1 MLNFT
6 ETAKERVA
14 RFLALQQGQGV
25 RALRVAGGR
34 SEQKLWLVKPEDRRP
49 DDQTFRIGEGDADA
63 GTFEIFIDP
72 RSAEQLDGATVDFID
87 DVMQSGFR
95 VFYPSPAWDSP
106 VAQRVQEVLD
116 RSVNPG
122 VASHGGHVSLAKV
135 EGDAAYVLLGGGCQ
149 GCGAADVTLRQG
161 IEEAILGAVPE
172 IKRVLDAT
180 DHASGE
186 NPYYAPSETGESP
199 LAQD

>member
-14 RFLALQQGQGV
+14 RFLALQEGQGV

-34 SEQKLWLVKPEDRRP
+34 SEQKLWLVKPDDRRP
-49 DDQTFRIGEGDADA
+49 DDVTFNVGEAEHA
-63 GTFEIFIDP
+63 FEVFIDP
-72 RSAEQLDGATVDFID
+72 RSAEQLEGATVDFID
-87 DVMQSGFR
+87 EVIESGFR

-122 VASHGGHVSLAKV
+122 VASHGGRVSLAKV
-135 EGDAAYVLLGGGCQ
+135 EGDTAYVLLGGGCQ

-186 NPYYAPSETGESP
+186 NPYYAPSETGDSP
-199 LAQD
+199 LAQG

>member
-1 MLNFT
+1 MLTFT
-6 ETAKERVA
+6 ETAKERVG
-14 RFLALQQGQGV
+14 RFLALQEAQGV

-49 DDQTFRIGEGDADA
+49 DDYTFRVGDAEGDAE
-63 GTFEIFIDP
+63 GFEVFVDP
-72 RSAEQLDGATVDFID
+72 RSAEQLSGATVDFVD
-87 DVMQSGFR
+87 DVIQSGFR
-95 VFYPSPAWDSP
+95 VFYPSPAWDDP

-116 RSVNPG
+116 RAVNPG

-161 IEEAILGAVPE
+161 IEEAIRSAVPE

-180 DHASGE
+180 DHASGT
-186 NPYYAPSETGESP
+186 NPYYAPSQSGDSP
-199 LAQD
+199 LAQG